1 MRARRSPIN
10 GSVRRMHWTPTPGR
24 ARHDLPNDSKP
35 RSNCGYS
42 SSRDVLDYAR
52 SLTNIPRI
60 EPRIVMKDGE
70 MTILMSGDDGYED

>member
-1 MRARRSPIN
+1 
-10 GSVRRMHWTPTPGR
+10 
-24 ARHDLPNDSKP
+24 
-35 RSNCGYS
+35 
-42 SSRDVLDYAR
+42 VLDYAR